1 MHIIISRTDAIG
13 DVCLTLPAIGWVKH
27 FYPDCKITMLVSEY
41 AAPLAQAC
49 RWVDRVAILP
59 KKPTVSNVTHLLK
72 ELSADRII
80 HVNPNR
86 LLSKSSKLAGIPERV
101 GVFGRWYHWIYCN
114 QFIWLRRSGSQHH
127 ESYLNLLLI
136 AKSLKI
142 DAPDVSSFLNNFVH
156 WGGLP
161 AWQAKDS
168 LHIILHPFSR
178 GSGREWP
185 IENFAALAHRLIEF
199 GLMPVMC
206 GTAVEGEYFKKDIQL
221 FPPGVVLAFGNDSLS
236 DYIKRITSCVGLVA
250 SGTGPLHIASM
261 TGCPAFGIFPP
272 KTGINSLRWGGIGP
286 HATNFESAIQCETAC
301 SNQHCACMSSISAA
315 RVFQKIKGELIVI

>member
-1 MHIIISRTDAIG
+1 M
-13 DVCLTLPAIGWVKH
+13 
-27 FYPDCKITMLVSEY
+27 
-41 AAPLAQAC
+41 
-49 RWVDRVAILP
+49 
-59 KKPTVSNVTHLLK
+59 
-72 ELSADRII
+72 
-80 HVNPNR
+80 
-86 LLSKSSKLAGIPERV
+86 
-101 GVFGRWYHWIYCN
+101 
-114 QFIWLRRSGSQHH
+114 
-127 ESYLNLLLI
+127 
-136 AKSLKI
+136 
-142 DAPDVSSFLNNFVH
+142 SSFLNNFVN

-206 GTAVEGEYFKKDIQL
+206 GTAVEGEYFKKNIQL

-236 DYIKRITSCVGLVA
+236 DYIKRITSSVGLVA

-286 HATNFESAIQCETAC
+286 HATNFEAAIQCETTC

-315 RVFQKIKGELIVI
+315 RVFQKIKGELNVI